1 MLKKYGKAIEQP
13 QAHCLSIFTVSRRMG
28 SPESERAGGGRRA
41 GGRAARA
48 LCWAERPSLPS
59 WGPRPP
65 STRSPFSFHLDP
77 TPPIHGAWAAE
88 RGWATGTEGLRS
100 RRWRGPATRRPGRA
114 LLAVCALGG
123 RASGCSAALGR
134 LRSPHLTSCDLATFT
149 PLSRAGPTF
158 LRRQWSKIERQ
169 SQPAVLYKKGAIDS
183 GISETNL
190 TLVFRLFQTIK
201 IKAGLRWLPSSESCY
216 VFLIWQG

>member
-13 QAHCLSIFTVSRRMG
+13 QGALPLHLHSEQMDGRSRVKEEVG
-28 SPESERAGGGRRA
+28 SKSPCAEWSLALPPEGWG
-41 GGRAARA
+41 
-48 LCWAERPSLPS
+48 LCSCPQPCFLLGSHPLPS
-59 WGPRPP
+59 TERGLLRKAGPRE
-65 STRSPFSFHLDP
+65 L
-77 TPPIHGAWAAE
+77 
-88 RGWATGTEGLRS
+88 EGLRS
-100 RRWRGPATRRPGRA
+100 RRWGGQGRPRQA
-114 LLAVCALGG
+114 LLAVCALGSL
-123 RASGCSAALGR
+123 ASGWRSSGALGG
-134 LRSPHLTSCDLATFT
+134 SPSHLTSCDLATFM
-149 PLSRAGPTF
+149 PLGRAGPTF

>member
-1 MLKKYGKAIEQP
+1 MLKKYGKSYWTASGTLPLHLHSEQKDG
-13 QAHCLSIFTVSRRMG
+13 QST
-28 SPESERAGGGRRA
+28 ESGRRWAAA
-41 GGRAARA
+41 GGRHSPV
-48 LCWAERPSLPS
+48 LSGPSLPS
-59 WGPRPP
+59 WGPRAPG
-65 STRSPFSFHLDP
+65 TRSPVLFPLGSHPLP
-77 TPPIHGAWAAE
+77 STE
-88 RGWATGTEGLRS
+88 RGLLREAEPLERRVFGAVGDGDRATWPGTVS
-100 RRWRGPATRRPGRA
+100 WVCAWRPRLWRE
-114 LLAVCALGG
+114 ALGG
-123 RASGCSAALGR
+123 PGGCGP
-134 LRSPHLTSCDLATFT
+134 PHLTSRDLATFT

>member
-1 MLKKYGKAIEQP
+1 MEKLLNSLR
-13 QAHCLSIFTVSRRMG
+13 AHCLSIFTVSRWMDD
-28 SPESERAGGGRRA
+28 PESKRR
-41 GGRAARA
+41 RAARA
-48 LCWAERPSLPS
+48 FVLSGPLLYLLRARAFTAPTAVFYLDSTPSHPRNVGGWERQS
-59 WGPRPP
+59 
-65 STRSPFSFHLDP
+65 
-77 TPPIHGAWAAE
+77 HGNWRVFE
-88 RGWATGTEGLRS
+88 S
-100 RRWRGPATRRPGRA
+100 RRWRGQGRPRQA
-114 LLAVCALGG
+114 LLAVCARG
-123 RASGCSAALGR
+123 S
-134 LRSPHLTSCDLATFT
+134 LTSRWRPWGGWGPLHTLLPGDLATFT
-149 PLSRAGPTF
+149 PLSRASPTF